1 MSELART
8 PRLTDVAALQ
18 LKHLVLT
25 KYAPSIVLLSLSVFL
40 LPRMV
45 PRPEFILPWL
55 TYPTMAAGSV
65 WTTLTAVAA
74 ALLVWAGE
82 GPGHRRYHWSL
93 PVPRETHDLL
103 RILMGAVWL
112 LLGIAAF
119 CVVGTMLEPRVLR
132 EQWLA
137 HASLYYVGLFVTPL
151 LVYTLAMIL
160 VILVERPIFWILVSV
175 ILVAGLQTRFIEKHF
190 PELND
195 LTTSLF
201 SVNSDN
207 SMAVALTGAEL
218 SAPWHNGREMK
229 RVYDAT
235 VTDVLGSDYGQRGRL
250 AAAAI
255 GYRTQPRLLP
265 PQPVHPLNYRRMTG
279 EAWLRSLLLWYLIAL
294 GGLYLALK
302 RRPNV

>member
-1 MSELART
+1 MSELVRT
-8 PRLTDVAALQ
+8 PHLRAVAALQ

-25 KYAPSIVLLSLSVFL
+25 KYAPSIVLLPLSMFL
-40 LPRMV
+40 FAQLV
-45 PRPEFILPWL
+45 PRPDFIMPWR
-55 TYPTMAAGSV
+55 TYPTMAAGSL
-65 WTTLTAVAA
+65 WTTLMAVAA
-74 ALLVWAGE
+74 AGLVWAGE

-112 LLGIAAF
+112 LLGIAVF
-119 CVVGTMLEPRVLR
+119 CVVGTLLESAVLR

-137 HASLYYVGLFVTPL
+137 HASLFYVGLFVTPL
-151 LVYTLAMIL
+151 LVYTLAML
-160 VILVERPIFWILVSV
+160 FVILLERPVFWILVSV

-201 SVNSDN
+201 SVSSDN
-207 SMAVALTGAEL
+207 SLAVALTGAEL
-218 SAPWHNGREMK
+218 SAPWHNGRELK

-235 VTDVLGSDYGQRGRL
+235 VADVLRSDYGQRGRL
-250 AAAAI
+250 AADAI
-255 GYRTQPRLLP
+255 EVGTKPRLLP

-279 EAWLRSLLLWYLIAL
+279 ETWLRSLLLWYLIAL
-294 GGLYLALK
+294 AGLYLALK